1 MIVCISERLKQLRQ
15 NKHMTQEEIARRVG
29 VTRSVI
35 SAYESGMRQPS
46 YDILVRL
53 AALYGVT
60 TDYLLCVEGKRYVDI
75 TALSEAEA
83 SVVVEV
89 VNVFIANKQK

>member
-1 MIVCISERLKQLRQ
+1 MIVCMSEKLRKLRKKK
-15 NKHMTQEEIARRVG
+15 NLTQQEVATRVG

-35 SAYESGMRQPS
+35 SAYESEIRQPS
-46 YDILVRL
+46 YDILIRL

-75 TALSEAEA
+75 TALSEAEV
-83 SVVVEV
+83 SVVVDV
-89 VNVFIANKQK
+89 INVFIANKQK